1 MMKQDIKK
9 QYQVELYPNPALN
22 EVTFTL
28 KGVESV
34 NIELIDIQ
42 GKLLLSQNGVFN
54 QARINLPD
62 LAPGTYFVRIL
73 SDLGNQQIKVR
84 VK

>member
-1 MMKQDIKK
+1 M
-9 QYQVELYPNPALN
+9 YLN
-22 EVTFTL
+22 YAGIIF
-28 KGVESV
+28 
-34 NIELIDIQ
+34 I
-42 GKLLLSQNGVFN
+42 NGVFN